1 MNTARHLATLICAAM
16 MIAGCSTTTPGTPHP
31 SASPTHTSAAA
42 AKPSATST
50 APPAPPSDEAQIR
63 ETVKQ
68 FQDASN
74 SQNWDAYLEVM
85 CAPMRAQFTPTVM
98 DYVKKDRARS
108 GATTAVVTSVVI
120 NGDRAI
126 ANVRATNEVMGT
138 ADVQLD
144 LKHEDDGWKMCHV
157 S

>member
-1 MNTARHLATLICAAM
+1 MNTLRRVAILMCTATLVAA
-16 MIAGCSTTTPGTPHP
+16 CSHTTPGTPQP
-31 SASPTHTSAAA
+31 SVSTSSTAAA
-42 AKPSATST
+42 AKPSGTVT
-50 APPAPPSDEAQIR
+50 APSAPPSDEAQIR
-63 ETVKQ
+63 ETIKQ
-68 FQDASN
+68 FQDAAN

-120 NGDRAI
+120 DGDNAT
-126 ANVRATNEVMGT
+126 ANLNSTNEVMGT
-138 ADVQLD
+138 RAVQIP
-144 LKHEDDGWKMCHV
+144 LKREDDGWKICHI

>member
-1 MNTARHLATLICAAM
+1 MCAAAL
-16 MIAGCSTTTPGTPHP
+16 IAGCSTTTPGTPHP
-31 SASPTHTSAAA
+31 SASATHTSAAA

-74 SQNWDAYLEVM
+74 SQNRDAYLELM

-98 DYVKKDRARS
+98 DYVKKDRARN

-120 NGDRAI
+120 NGDLAT
-126 ANVRATNEVMGT
+126 ANIQGTNEVMGT
-138 ADVQLD
+138 RAGQLD
-144 LKHEDDGWKMCHV
+144 LKREDDGWKMCHI